1 MERCFKSIKGF
12 VGKSA
17 KVYIIPLAIILLM
30 ERTSNIVDEE
40 NQNPRELKTRTL
52 YNLNYSDEQALIEH
66 LNINVNSY
74 TNFIEHET

>member
-12 VGKSA
+12 VGKSE

-74 TNFIEHET
+74 TNFKEHET